1 MKLVSHECA
10 SPLSAAGLFFMA
22 SPILALTA
30 ALAAWNALPQGE
42 SIVLLDLE
50 YALLY
55 AYAMAGLAGYAVL
68 LVG

>member
-1 MKLVSHECA
+1 
-10 SPLSAAGLFFMA
+10 MA